1 MRILLLWFPHIANVD
16 LPRKICYVTPCLL
29 FLEDQFQFCS
39 FFLLNSYH
47 FIVIVETKEPLEIF
61 PICLKHSELQDDKCA
76 ILIDFFGAYF
86 WSSGCSQFRQ
96 RATKGRHMA
105 TKGAMM
111 GSSGIIMA
119 NGRPRVVTGF
129 NAYVSE
135 PSDTSEHLDT
145 SEHSDMRK
153 GHKREKRNQLSCG

>member
-1 MRILLLWFPHIANVD
+1 MFEAPEAKILCYLIAS
-16 LPRKICYVTPCLL
+16 TAPCCENPASVVSAHCECRPATENMLRYTLSLVPWGSITVL
-29 FLEDQFQFCS
+29 FL
-39 FFLLNSYH
+39 FLLNSYH

-129 NAYVSE
+129 N
-135 PSDTSEHLDT
+135 T
-145 SEHSDMRK
+145 
-153 GHKREKRNQLSCG
+153 

>member
-1 MRILLLWFPHIANVD
+1 MV
-16 LPRKICYVTPCLL
+16 L
-29 FLEDQFQFCS
+29 FL
-39 FFLLNSYH
+39 FLLSAYH
-47 FIVIVETKEPLEIF
+47 FIVIVEAKEPLEIF

-129 NAYVSE
+129 NTYVSE

-153 GHKREKRNQLSCG
+153 GHKREKRGESIELLAKFLEALSSSFFLRGMTGEECRSLSDSPRVR